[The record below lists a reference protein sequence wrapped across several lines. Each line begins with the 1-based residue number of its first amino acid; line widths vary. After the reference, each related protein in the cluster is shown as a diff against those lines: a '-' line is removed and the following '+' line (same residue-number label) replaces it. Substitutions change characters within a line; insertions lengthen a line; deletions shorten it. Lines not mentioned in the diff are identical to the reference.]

1 MPLWSATAQTPAAL
15 APEPRLHA
23 LMALAMQVLGAQGV
37 AVYAVE
43 NGGLRLVSSQGT
55 PTFPA
60 VLASGEAPPGE
71 VLTSGAGVVRN
82 QLWLGHVGTLAAP
95 VREGGALSGVLVVCL
110 EAMNA
115 TPAAL
120 PILEALGALLP
131 EETGAAPSSDLP
143 SSHTSSNTAPSSAA
157 DPARLRLFELALDA
171 ADAVLITEVGRD
183 GAELPAQDWRIV
195 YANHAFGALTG
206 HDAAR
211 LIGQN
216 PNLLRGAETDSDTL
230 NALKR
235 KNGQLRDL
243 EVLETRADGTGL
255 WVELSVVSLS
265 DATGVVTHRVSKRR
279 DITAARRTLLLESD
293 RNHVLELLVAGAK
306 LPETLSALSKL
317 LRNQYPDAEPVMLLC
332 EDGEL
337 RLAYAEHADA
347 DMRAAL
353 SALKL
358 EFGNG
363 SAAFAVWQGVPVV
376 TEDVRSDPV
385 WARLSRFAWRRGVT
399 SAWATPIMQ
408 NDADSPLG
416 AIELLFKDRRR
427 ASPSDLQRLS
437 AIAKLA
443 AAVIERTQ
451 LAERLERQSTRDALT
466 GLPNRFALEL
476 SLERSL
482 LDAKT
487 KGTRLA
493 LLQINLDGFR
503 QFNDTL
509 GHAVG
514 DELLV
519 AVAQRWAPLLPSKD
533 FLARMG
539 GDEFGLVVHHLEDPS
554 EAGTLARSLLEAIR
568 QPFELRGVEVFLGA
582 SIGYAAYPEDGT
594 DAHTLIRH
602 ANTAMNVVKRH
613 GKNDAQRFRTQMNT
627 AARERLELEVALRR
641 ALERDELEVYY
652 QTQVNNAGAVVSLEA
667 LTYWNHPTQG
677 VVSPSRF
684 IPIAEESGLI
694 VPLGAWVLAKSC
706 SQVQQWRREGINVSL
721 AVNMNVQQFLRSD
734 FADSVAKTLQR
745 TGLEARHLELEL
757 TESALM
763 HDLGLAVE
771 RLLALRRLG
780 VKVSID
786 DFGTGYSSLS
796 YLQKLPVNAVKI
808 DRSFVSHLEPNAP
821 GWNMV
826 NLIVML
832 ARHLRLGVVAEG
844 VETPAQFEALRDLA
858 VDRSQ
863 GYLFSRPTPAPELI
877 ARLRNGTAFT
887 N

>member
-1 MPLWSATAQTPAAL
+1 MLGL
-15 APEPRLHA
+15 AC
-23 LMALAMQVLGAQGV
+23 QVLGAQSGC
-37 AVYAVE
+37 VYTVDA
-43 NGGLRLVSSQGT
+43 GQLRLASAHGAAY
-55 PTFPA
+55 FPRA
-60 VLASGEAPPGE
+60 LMRGEAVPGE
-71 VLTSGAGVVRN
+71 VWASGVGAVHN
-82 QLWLGHVGTLAAP
+82 AAWLGHASTLCAP
-95 VREGGALSGVLVVCL
+95 VGAGGEVRAVIGLCFETLPVNAAQLAMLEGFARVVDQTLERDLSTSQDDSASARVRLL
-110 EAMNA
+110 ES
-115 TPAAL
+115 
-120 PILEALGALLP
+120 ALGAA
-131 EETGAAPSSDLP
+131 E
-143 SSHTSSNTAPSSAA
+143 
-157 DPARLRLFELALDA
+157 AL
-171 ADAVLITEVGRD
+171 VITEVGRD
-183 GAELPAQDWRIV
+183 GAPLPPDAWRIV
-195 YANHAFGALTG
+195 YANDAFAALTG
-206 HDAAR
+206 FDPAR
-211 LIGQN
+211 ITGQN
-216 PNLLRGAETDSDTL
+216 PSVLRGADTDAAILATLARKRGRLSEIEVQETH
-230 NALKR
+230 
-235 KNGQLRDL
+235 RDG
-243 EVLETRADGTGL
+243 RSL
-255 WVELSVVSLS
+255 WVELSIVSLT
-265 DATGVVTHRVSKRR
+265 DEHGVVTHRVSKRR
-279 DITAARRTLLLESD
+279 DITAARRALLLESD
-293 RNHVLELLVAGAK
+293 RNHVLELLVAGEPLGA
-306 LPETLSALSKL
+306 TLGALSQL
-317 LRNQYPDAEPVMLLC
+317 LRNQYPDAEPLIYLC
-332 EDGEL
+332 EDGAL
-337 RLAYAEHADA
+337 TLAHGANGDAET
-347 DMRAAL
+347 RSAL
-353 SALKL
+353 SALAL

-363 SAAFAVWQGVPVV
+363 SAAFSVWQGVPVV

-385 WARLSRFAWRRGVT
+385 WARLSRFAARRGLA

-408 NDADSPLG
+408 HDAESPLG
-416 AIELLFKDRRR
+416 ALELHFTARAR
-427 ASPSDLQRLS
+427 ASASDLERLS

-443 AAVIERTQ
+443 AAVVERTQ

-482 LDAKT
+482 SEAKLR
-487 KGTRLA
+487 GSRLA
-493 LLQINLDGFR
+493 LLQVNLDGFR

-519 AVAQRWAPLLPSKD
+519 AVAERWAPLLPSKD

-539 GDEFGLVVHHLEDPS
+539 GDEFGLIVHGLSDPS
-554 EAGTLARSLLEAIR
+554 EAGALGRNLLEAIAR
-568 QPFELRGVEVFLGA
+568 PFEVRGVELFLGA
-582 SIGYAAYPEDGT
+582 SVGYAAYPEDGG
-594 DAHTLIRH
+594 DAPTLIRH

-613 GKNDAQRFRTQMNT
+613 GKNDVQRFRTQMNT

-652 QTQVNNAGAVVSLEA
+652 QTQVNNAGTVVSLEA

-677 VVSPSRF
+677 LVGPARF

-694 VPLGAWVLAKSC
+694 VPLGAWVLNKSC
-706 SQVQQWRREGINVSL
+706 TQIQQWRREGLNVSL

-745 TGLEARHLELEL
+745 TGLEARFLELEL

-763 HDLGLAVE
+763 HDLSLAVE
-771 RLLALRRLG
+771 RLMALRRLG
-780 VKVSID
+780 VRVSID

-844 VETPAQFEALRDLA
+844 VETRAQFEVLRDLA

-863 GYLFSRPTPAPELI
+863 GYLFSKPTPANVLI
-877 ARLRNGTAFT
+877 QRLRSGTSAV